1 MNTQSSNNIDL
12 KNIRSVFK
20 IALRYWYVFIIS
32 GIVSTGIGLAYY
44 VTTKPLL
51 QFMANIIIKENDSSM
66 SSRSAAMLRS
76 LPFGNFSSGGANTY
90 DEIEILNSFTTYR
103 EVVKQLKLN
112 TTYVEN
118 GFLKD
123 KYLYKNSPIEIKS
136 EIDIADTL
144 QHSLLFKVKL
154 SANECNVKVYKI
166 GLFNKLIG
174 QTILKATQGSVSTLY
189 GKFTLSL
196 TPFFDPKEEYTI
208 KATLC
213 NYDIAAE
220 LLQKE
225 VEIELAS
232 KKANLINL
240 AIKEHDTKKGKD
252 ILNTIISVYDQRK
265 LNKKRENANN
275 TIKFLNG
282 RLDLIYIELSELEK
296 KIESYKEKNNITDIE
311 AEIKAIFSNSGTFQ
325 KQLLEVENQ
334 HAVIQFT
341 EDFIANP
348 QNKYSLI
355 PLNIGISDS
364 KAVEGLQQYNDA
376 LLARMKLLKNTNE
389 NNPTLEVG
397 NEQIEAMRNNLLNTI
412 KGLKK
417 GQEITR
423 SKLLEQKERNETRLK
438 KIPVQEREYAD
449 IKRQQYLK
457 QELYLYLL
465 QKKEENTMELSET
478 TLNTQI
484 IDSAYFSYKPLS
496 PRLMYV
502 LVFIVFMTCILSIV
516 YITIKELYIKNR

>member
-265 LNKKRENANN
+265 LN
-275 TIKFLNG
+275 
-282 RLDLIYIELSELEK
+282 
-296 KIESYKEKNNITDIE
+296 
-311 AEIKAIFSNSGTFQ
+311 
-325 KQLLEVENQ
+325 
-334 HAVIQFT
+334 
-341 EDFIANP
+341 
-348 QNKYSLI
+348 
-355 PLNIGISDS
+355 
-364 KAVEGLQQYNDA
+364 
-376 LLARMKLLKNTNE
+376 
-389 NNPTLEVG
+389 
-397 NEQIEAMRNNLLNTI
+397 
-412 KGLKK
+412 
-417 GQEITR
+417 
-423 SKLLEQKERNETRLK
+423 
-438 KIPVQEREYAD
+438 
-449 IKRQQYLK
+449 
-457 QELYLYLL
+457 
-465 QKKEENTMELSET
+465 
-478 TLNTQI
+478 
-484 IDSAYFSYKPLS
+484 
-496 PRLMYV
+496 
-502 LVFIVFMTCILSIV
+502 
-516 YITIKELYIKNR
+516 